1 VTCRISQ
8 PPNNYLT
15 TQQKQKIKS
24 RELLLKLADPNV
36 PLYWLNDRGS
46 SDGSVIQK
54 PLCSN
59 PDKELKKG
67 SEIAQTK
74 RRGYGACRR
83 AWCWSSWPS
92 TSAANTAQP
101 GPISSQITPT
111 PRRHQRD
118 PPALPARISRRACHQ
133 HEAAVSP

>member
-24 RELLLKLADPNV
+24 RELLLKLLCSNPNL
-36 PLYWLNDRGS
+36 PPYWLNDRNS

-59 PDKELKKG
+59 TDKELKKG
-67 SEIAQTK
+67 SEIAQWK

-92 TSAANTAQP
+92 TFTANTAQP
-101 GPISSQITPT
+101 GPISSQITLT

-118 PPALPARISRRACHQ
+118 PAALPHATAL
-133 HEAAVSP
+133 E